1 LSGVVNILIASV
13 GGQGGLTLSRIIAEA
28 SVIQG
33 LSVRTGETLGMA
45 QRFGSVLSFVRVG
58 ERVLSPIFGRG
69 EADYL
74 LGLELVE
81 TLRAVGYLRN
91 SGLAIAADEYKPPVI
106 SSLRPAPGWSMDSVT
121 RTLKEVLGDRLL
133 FIPARRLAVKAGSH
147 RAINAVLLGVLNAS
161 AQLFTHIVVEE
172 AISRVLH
179 GKAVE
184 TSVKAYYEGFNLY
197 KESVGEGCR
206 GG

>member
-1 LSGVVNILIASV
+1 MREVVNILIASV

-69 EADYL
+69 EADFL

-106 SSLRPAPGWSMDSVT
+106 SSLRPAPGWSKDSVA
-121 RTLKEVLGDRLL
+121 RTLKEVLGDGLL
-133 FIPARRLAVKAGSH
+133 LIPARRLAVKAGSH

-161 AQLFTHIVVEE
+161 AQLFTHRVVEE

-184 TSVKAYYEGFNLY
+184 ISVKAYYEGFNLY
-197 KESVGEGCR
+197 KESMREGCR